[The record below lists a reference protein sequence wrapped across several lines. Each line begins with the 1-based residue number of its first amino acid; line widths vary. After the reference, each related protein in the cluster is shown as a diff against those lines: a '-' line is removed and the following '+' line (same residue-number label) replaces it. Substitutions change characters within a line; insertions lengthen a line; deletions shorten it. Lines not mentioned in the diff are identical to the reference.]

1 MGLRIK
7 KGDTVLVI
15 SGKYKGATGQVL
27 AIQPK
32 DEKALVERV
41 NLVKKHQKPRSQE
54 QPGGIIEKEMPIHMS
69 KLMLIDPKTGRARRY
84 RNEVTKDGRKVRR
97 HVVKAGEEAGG
108 EI

>member
-1 MGLRIK
+1 MGLKIK

-27 AIQPK
+27 AIRP
-32 DEKALVERV
+32 DDDKAWVERV

-54 QPGGIIEKEMPIHMS
+54 QPGGIIEKEMPIHLS
-69 KLMLIDPKTGRARRY
+69 KLMLVDPKTGRARRF
-84 RNEVTKDGRKVRR
+84 RNEIGKDGRKVRR
-97 HVVKAGEEAGG
+97 QVVKPGEEAGG

>member
-1 MGLRIK
+1 MGLKIK

-27 AIQPK
+27 AIRPD
-32 DEKALVERV
+32 DEKAWVERV

-54 QPGGIIEKEMPIHMS
+54 QPGGIIEKEMPIHTS
-69 KLMLIDPKTGRARRY
+69 KLMLVDPKTGRARRF
-84 RNEVTKDGRKVRR
+84 RNEVGKDGRKVRR
-97 HVVKAGEEAGG
+97 HVAKPGEEAGG